1 MSFGFGMVQEVCM
14 AVKNEQPPIDDLLEI
29 ERRNGEILISRL
41 RLVILIG
48 FVPVLYLLR
57 FFTGYISLV
66 FIPLVVGKWILM
78 SAAAYLVYY
87 FLQRGYYRP
96 FIGYFTM
103 MLDFTFITVS
113 VIMLSFYKSMPTGA
127 MNDPV
132 FILYYLVGISSV
144 LRYHYEYVIFSIATG
159 IAIIASLAAFDMHY
173 FHIPLDSAVLIDR
186 IAAFVFFTLMSISFS
201 KLIKESVA
209 RGYSIMERHLRVIDA
224 ILDIGRKIASHGEL
238 KRSLKN
244 ITIKAKDLM
253 QFDVSWI
260 LLVDESSQKV
270 TCISDIDLP
279 QLFENQELIQAA
291 VSKKLAALTEKSG
304 LTLQGKPLIDLTG
317 TPIKM
322 DEVIVGALL
331 MARINDRP
339 GFAHDHALLEIF
351 AEQAAICIGNSRLLQ
366 QIKKETVYLYQQ
378 LDDLSCFEDIIGS
391 SPCMQEIFA
400 LINKVAATDMPVFI
414 SGESGTGKE
423 LVAQALHNLSRRKKG
438 PFIKI
443 NCAAIPSELL
453 ESELFGY
460 EKGAFTGAVRA
471 KKGRFE
477 LADGGTI
484 FLDEIGDMNIGLQGK
499 LLRILQGQEFERV
512 GGEMSR
518 KVDVRLIT
526 ATNQNLEEM
535 IAKGT
540 FREDLFYR
548 INTLPIHMP
557 PLRERREDI
566 PLLVRHF
573 LKQHGEGKNIELTGS
588 AMEYLSRK
596 EWKGNVRELE
606 NLLKRI
612 IIIIDKETISE
623 NDIRS
628 IDTQDKAPVAKDNV
642 AVMKEH
648 ISMMVK
654 NSCTVSEEMERIE
667 REFITEALRLS
678 GGNMRKAAAHLG
690 IPKSTLFNKIN
701 KYDIKIE

>member
-1 MSFGFGMVQEVCM
+1 MSFDFGMAQEVCM
-14 AVKNEQPPIDDLLEI
+14 VVKNEQPPIDDLLEI

-66 FIPLVVGKWILM
+66 FIPLVVGKWALM
-78 SAAAYLVYY
+78 CAAAYLVYY

-103 MLDFTFITVS
+103 MLDFAFITIS

-238 KRSLKN
+238 KRSLTN

-260 LLVDESSQKV
+260 LLFDESSQKV
-270 TCISDIDLP
+270 TCISDVDLP
-279 QLFENQELIQAA
+279 QPFENHELINAA
-291 VSKKLAALTEKSG
+291 ISKTLPALAEKSG
-304 LTLQGKPLIDLTG
+304 LTFQGKPLIDLAG
-317 TPIKM
+317 TPIKT
-322 DEVIVGALL
+322 DEGIAGALL
-331 MARINDRP
+331 MARITERP
-339 GFAHDHALLEIF
+339 GFVHDHALLEIF
-351 AEQAAICIGNSRLLQ
+351 AEQTAICIGNSRLLQ
-366 QIKKETVYLYQQ
+366 QLKKETVYLYQQ

-391 SPCMQEIFA
+391 SPRMQEIFA
-400 LINKVAATDMPVFI
+400 VINKVAATDMPVYI

-423 LVAQALHNLSRRKKG
+423 LVAQALHNLSRRKNG

-460 EKGAFTGAVRA
+460 EKGAFTGAA
-471 KKGRFE
+471 QQKQGKFE

-484 FLDEIGDMNIGLQGK
+484 VLDEIGEMSPYLQAK
-499 LLRILQGQEFERV
+499 LLRVIETKEIERLGDV
-512 GGEMSR
+512 KKR
-518 KVDVRLIT
+518 KIDARIIATTNKDIT
-526 ATNQNLEEM
+526 KEIKE
-535 IAKGT
+535 GR
-540 FREDLFYR
+540 FREDLYFR
-548 INTLPIHMP
+548 LAQIHITVP
-557 PLRERREDI
+557 PLRERKEDI
-566 PLLVRHF
+566 PILIETYLLAF
-573 LKQHGEGKNIELTGS
+573 SKDSGEFKHIAKDVFDLL
-588 AMEYLSRK
+588 AEYD
-596 EWKGNVRELE
+596 WPGNVRELV
-606 NLLKRI
+606 NSIKRAVIMCDGNHITLDDLPLHLKNKRRLDANTYSDTLLDDAISATEKQM
-612 IIIIDKETISE
+612 IIDALKKTKGSQVKAAKLLGISE
-623 NDIRS
+623 RS
-628 IDTQDKAPVAKDNV
+628 MWYRVKKYGIVDN
-642 AVMKEH
+642 
-648 ISMMVK
+648 
-654 NSCTVSEEMERIE
+654 
-667 REFITEALRLS
+667 
-678 GGNMRKAAAHLG
+678 
-690 IPKSTLFNKIN
+690 
-701 KYDIKIE
+701 

>member
-1 MSFGFGMVQEVCM
+1 MAREVRMV
-14 AVKNEQPPIDDLLEI
+14 AKNEQPPIDDLLEI

-66 FIPLVVGKWILM
+66 FIPLVVGKWLLM
-78 SAAAYLVYY
+78 CAAAYLVYY
-87 FLQRGYYRP
+87 FLQRGYYRHL
-96 FIGYFTM
+96 IGYCTM
-103 MLDFTFITVS
+103 SLDFVFITAS

-144 LRYHYEYVIFSIATG
+144 LRYNYEYMIFCITTG

-186 IAAFVFFTLMSISFS
+186 IAAFVFFTLMSIPFS
-201 KLIKESVA
+201 KLIKESIA

-224 ILDIGRKIASHGEL
+224 ILDIGRKIASHDEL

-244 ITIKAKDLM
+244 ITIKARDLM
-253 QFDVSWI
+253 QFDLGWI
-260 LLVDESSQKV
+260 LLFDGSSQKV
-270 TCISDIDLP
+270 ICISDVDLP
-279 QLFENQELIQAA
+279 DNFVNQELIQATVSNNLKSFTTKIGFNLDGKA
-291 VSKKLAALTEKSG
+291 V
-304 LTLQGKPLIDLTG
+304 IDLIG
-317 TPIKM
+317 TPIRT
-322 DEVIVGALL
+322 DEGIAGAFL
-331 MARINDRP
+331 MARINERP
-339 GFAHDHALLEIF
+339 NFKYDHALLEML
-351 AEQAAICIGNSRLLQ
+351 AEHAAICVGNSHLLQ
-366 QIKKETVYLYQQ
+366 QLKKETVYLYEQ
-378 LDDLSCFEDIIGS
+378 LDDLSCFVDIIGS
-391 SPCMQEIFA
+391 SARMQEIFA
-400 LINKVAATDMPVFI
+400 LIGKVAATDMPVLI
-414 SGESGTGKE
+414 LGESGTGKE
-423 LVAQALHNLSRRKKG
+423 LVAQALHNLSRRKNS

-477 LADGGTI
+477 LADDGTI
-484 FLDEIGDMNIGLQGK
+484 FLDEIGDMDIGLQGK

-518 KVDVRLIT
+518 KVDVRIIT

-535 IAKGT
+535 ISKGT

-588 AMEYLSRK
+588 AMEYLSLK

-612 IIIIDKETISE
+612 IIIVDKDIISE

-628 IDTQDKAPVAKDNV
+628 LDAQDKAPVTKDNV

-648 ISMMVK
+648 ISMIVK
-654 NSCTVSEEMERIE
+654 NSCTVSAEMERIE

-678 GGNMRKAAAHLG
+678 GGNMRKAASHLG

-701 KYDIKIE
+701 KYEIKI

>member
-1 MSFGFGMVQEVCM
+1 MRQEVHM
-14 AVKNEQPPIDDLLEI
+14 PAKHEQPPIEDMLEI

-41 RLVILIG
+41 RLVILLG
-48 FVPVLYLLR
+48 FVPVLYILR
-57 FFTGYISLV
+57 FFTGYISVV
-66 FIPLVVGKWILM
+66 FIPLVIGKWLIM
-78 SAAAYLVYY
+78 SAAAYLIYHY
-87 FLQRGYYRP
+87 LQRGFYHHLM
-96 FIGYFTM
+96 GYFTM
-103 MLDFTFITVS
+103 MLDFAFITIS
-113 VIMLSFYKSMPTGA
+113 VIMLSFYKSMSTGA

-144 LRYHYEYVIFSIATG
+144 LRYNYGYVIFSITTG
-159 IAIIASLAAFDMHY
+159 IAIIASLAFFDMHY
-173 FHIPLDSAVLIDR
+173 FHLPLDSAVLIDR

-224 ILDIGRKIASHGEL
+224 ILDIGRKIASHSEL

-244 ITIKAKDLM
+244 ITIKAKELM
-253 QFDVSWI
+253 QFDLSWV
-260 LLVDESSQKV
+260 LLVDESAQKV
-270 TCISDIDLP
+270 TCISDDHLP
-279 QLFENQELIQAA
+279 PSFENQDLIRAA
-291 VSKKLAALTEKSG
+291 ASKNLQTFVSKAG
-304 LTLQGKPLIDLTG
+304 LSVNDRAVMDLIG
-317 TPIKM
+317 TAIRT
-322 DEVIVGALL
+322 DEGIAGALL
-331 MARINDRP
+331 AARIKDHPNKEYDR
-339 GFAHDHALLEIF
+339 ALLDML
-351 AEQAAICIGNSRLLQ
+351 AEQAAICVGNSRILQ
-366 QIKKETVYLYQQ
+366 QLKKETVYLYEQ
-378 LDDLSCFEDIIGS
+378 LDDLSCFEDIIGT
-391 SPCMQEIFA
+391 SPRMQEIFA
-400 LINKVAATDMPVFI
+400 LINKVAGTDIPVLI
-414 SGESGTGKE
+414 LGESGTGKE
-423 LVAQALHNLSRRKKG
+423 LVAEALHNLSRRKNG

-484 FLDEIGDMNIGLQGK
+484 FLDEIGDMDIGLQVK

-526 ATNQNLEEM
+526 ATNQNLG
-535 IAKGT
+535 ILISKGT

-548 INTLPIHMP
+548 INTLPIRMP

-573 LKQHGEGKNIELTGS
+573 LKKHGEGKNIELTGS
-588 AMEYLSRK
+588 AMEYLSQK
-596 EWKGNVRELE
+596 DWKGNVRELE
-606 NLLKRI
+606 NLLQRI
-612 IIIIDKETISE
+612 IIIADKDIISE
-623 NDIRS
+623 EDIRVV
-628 IDTQDKAPVAKDNV
+628 DAQDKTFVSKDNV

-648 ISMMVK
+648 ISKMVK

-667 REFITEALRLS
+667 REFIAEALRIAD
-678 GGNMRKAAAHLG
+678 GNVRKAASQLG

-701 KYDIKIE
+701 KYDIKI

>member
-1 MSFGFGMVQEVCM
+1 MVHEVRM
-14 AVKNEQPPIDDLLEI
+14 LEKHEQPPIDDLLEI

-41 RLVILIG
+41 RLVILLG
-48 FVPVLYLLR
+48 FVPVLYILR

-66 FIPLVVGKWILM
+66 FIPLVIGKWLLM
-78 SAAAYLVYY
+78 CAAAYLVYH
-87 FLQRGYYRP
+87 FLQRGYYRY
-96 FIGYFTM
+96 FIGYCTIT
-103 MLDFTFITVS
+103 LDFAFITIS
-113 VIMLSFYKSMPTGA
+113 VITLSFYKSMPTGA

-144 LRYHYEYVIFSIATG
+144 LRYDYSYMIFSITTG

-173 FHIPLDSAVLIDR
+173 FHLPLDSSVLIDR

-224 ILDIGRKIASHGEL
+224 ILDIGRKIASHSEL

-244 ITIKAKDLM
+244 ITIKAKELM
-253 QFDVSWI
+253 QFDLSWI
-260 LLVDESSQKV
+260 LLFDESGQKV
-270 TCISDIDLP
+270 NCISDDDLP
-279 QLFENQELIQAA
+279 QSFEIQELIQAA
-291 VSKKLAALTEKSG
+291 ASKSLRVFATKSK
-304 LTLQGKPLIDLTG
+304 LTLGDKAVIDLIG
-317 TPIKM
+317 TPIRT
-322 DEVIVGALL
+322 DQGIAGALFA
-331 MARINDRP
+331 ARIHERP
-339 GFAHDHALLEIF
+339 NLEYDHALLDML
-351 AEQAAICIGNSRLLQ
+351 AEHVAICIGNSRLLQ
-366 QIKKETVYLYQQ
+366 QLKKETVYLYQQ
-378 LDDLSCFEDIIGS
+378 LDDLSCFEDIIGTS
-391 SPCMQEIFA
+391 ARMREIFA
-400 LINKVAATDMPVFI
+400 LIGKVAVTDIPVLI
-414 SGESGTGKE
+414 LGESGTGKE
-423 LVAQALHNLSRRKKG
+423 LVAQALHNLSRRKNG
-438 PFIKI
+438 PFVKI
-443 NCAAIPSELL
+443 NCAAIPSELM

-477 LADGGTI
+477 LADDGTI
-484 FLDEIGDMNIGLQGK
+484 FLDEIGDMDIGLQGK

-512 GGEMSR
+512 GGEMTR

-535 IAKGT
+535 ISKGT

-573 LKQHGEGKNIELTGS
+573 LKKYSDGKNIELTSS
-588 AMEYLSRK
+588 AMEYLSQK

-606 NLLKRI
+606 NLLQRI
-612 IIIIDKETISE
+612 IIIADKDIISE
-623 NDIRS
+623 EDIRAV
-628 IDTQDKAPVAKDNV
+628 DTQDRTLVTKDNV

-648 ISMMVK
+648 ISMIVK
-654 NSCTVSEEMERIE
+654 NSCTVSTEMERIE
-667 REFITEALRLS
+667 REFISEALRLA
-678 GGNMRKAAAHLG
+678 GGNMRKAASHLG

-701 KYDIKIE
+701 KYDIKI

>member
-1 MSFGFGMVQEVCM
+1 MV
-14 AVKNEQPPIDDLLEI
+14 AKHEQPPIDDLFEI

-66 FIPLVVGKWILM
+66 FIPLVVGKWLLM
-78 SAAAYLVYY
+78 CAAAYLVYY
-87 FLQRGYYRP
+87 FLQRGYYRH

-144 LRYHYEYVIFSIATG
+144 LRYDYEYVIFSITTG

-201 KLIKESVA
+201 KLIKESIA

-224 ILDIGRKIASHGEL
+224 LLDIGRKIASHDEL

-244 ITIKAKDLM
+244 ITIKTKELM
-253 QFDVSWI
+253 QFDFGWI
-260 LLVDESSQKV
+260 LLFNDSSQKAIL
-270 TCISDIDLP
+270 ISDDDLSEP
-279 QLFENQELIQAA
+279 FANKELIQAA
-291 VSKKLAALTEKSG
+291 ASNNLPAFAAKTG
-304 LTLQGKPLIDLTG
+304 LNLHGKAVIDLIG
-317 TPIKM
+317 TPIRT
-322 DEVIVGALL
+322 DEGIAGALF
-331 MARINDRP
+331 AVRINERP
-339 GFAHDHALLEIF
+339 NPEYDHALLEML
-351 AEQAAICIGNSRLLQ
+351 AEHAAICIGNSHLLQ
-366 QIKKETVYLYQQ
+366 QLKKETVYLYQQ

-391 SPCMQEIFA
+391 SARMQEIFA
-400 LINKVAATDMPVFI
+400 LIGKVAATDMPVLVL
-414 SGESGTGKE
+414 GESGTGKE
-423 LVAQALHNLSRRKKG
+423 LVAQALHNLSRRKNG

-471 KKGRFE
+471 KKGRFD

-484 FLDEIGDMNIGLQGK
+484 FLDEIGDMDIGLQGK

-518 KVDVRLIT
+518 KVDVRIIT

-535 IAKGT
+535 ISKGT

-588 AMEYLSRK
+588 AMEYLSLK

-612 IIIIDKETISE
+612 IIIVDKDIISE

-628 IDTQDKAPVAKDNV
+628 LDAQDKAPVTKDNV

-648 ISMMVK
+648 ISMIVK
-654 NSCTVSEEMERIE
+654 NSCTVSAEMERIE

-678 GGNMRKAAAHLG
+678 GGNMRKAASHLG

-701 KYDIKIE
+701 KYDIKI